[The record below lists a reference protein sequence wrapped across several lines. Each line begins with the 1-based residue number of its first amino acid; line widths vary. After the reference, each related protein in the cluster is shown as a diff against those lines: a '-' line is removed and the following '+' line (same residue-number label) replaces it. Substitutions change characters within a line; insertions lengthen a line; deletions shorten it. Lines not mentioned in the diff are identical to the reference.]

1 MKSALRNLTAAC
13 LFAAAGA
20 AFAAATPTGAPVAS
34 ASLDGAHLPPGIAWQ
49 HGDVD
54 AAFAL
59 AKRTGKPLLL
69 YWGAVW
75 CPSCNQVKSTIF
87 SQQAFKTRSSFF
99 VPVYLD
105 GDTESAQ
112 KLGERFKV
120 HGYPTMILF
129 RPDGTE
135 VTRLPGEAD
144 LDRYMQA
151 LSLGMTAAHP
161 VRQTLATALKNGAS
175 LTPDEWRL
183 LADYSWDTDGALP
196 VAADRVA
203 ETLQS
208 LAQRARAAGAK
219 AESARFALKSA
230 VVAAS
235 DDPAQAGALDKA
247 ALADSLRTVLQDP
260 AWSRA
265 DSDVLVAAPAR
276 VVAYLG
282 GGGGDAQRAKL
293 RGAYDAAL
301 ARLSTDTTLSSIDR
315 LMALH
320 GRVLL
325 ARGDAPKG
333 APLTAPALADTAR
346 KQIAASVQGAANAY
360 ERQALVS
367 EGADTLTDA
376 GLYDESDALLKAE
389 LPRSST
395 PYYFMSGLAANAKA
409 RGDKAAA
416 LDWYRKAYDAA
427 SGPAT
432 KLRWGATYFA
442 NAVEL
447 APDDSARIE
456 GVAASV
462 LAQADKTRDAF
473 YGANLRALT
482 KVVTQ
487 LNRWRGSGAHDA
499 SVRSIAKQ
507 FDGIC
512 GKLPA
517 GDPQAS
523 ACERLIQPVKA

>member
-1 MKSALRNLTAAC
+1 MKTALRNLTAAC
-13 LFAAAGA
+13 LLAAAAGA
-20 AFAAATPTGAPVAS
+20 AFAAAAPTGTPVAS
-34 ASLDGAHLPPGIAWQ
+34 ASPDGAHLPPGIAWQ

-196 VAADRVA
+196 VPADRVA

-230 VVAAS
+230 VVAA
-235 DDPAQAGALDKA
+235 
-247 ALADSLRTVLQDP
+247 
-260 AWSRA
+260 
-265 DSDVLVAAPAR
+265 PAR
-276 VVAYLG
+276 VVAYL
-282 GGGGDAQRAKL
+282 GGGDAQRAKL
-293 RGAYDAAL
+293 RGAYDTAL

-325 ARGDAPKG
+325 ARGDARKG
-333 APLTAPALADTAR
+333 APLAVPALADTAR
-346 KQIAASVQGAANAY
+346 KQILASVQGAANAY

-456 GVAASV
+456 GIAASV

>member
-1 MKSALRNLTAAC
+1 MKTALRNLTAAC
-13 LFAAAGA
+13 LLAAAGA
-20 AFAAATPTGAPVAS
+20 ALAAATPTNAPAAS
-34 ASLDGAHLPPGIAWQ
+34 AAPDGAHLPPGIAWQ

-260 AWSRA
+260 VLSRA

-282 GGGGDAQRAKL
+282 GDDAQRAKL
-293 RGAYDAAL
+293 RGAYDTAL

-325 ARGDAPKG
+325 ARGE
-333 APLTAPALADTAR
+333 AR
-346 KQIAASVQGAANAY
+346 KGHRWPRRRWSTRRASRSPRRCRAPRMPTSG
-360 ERQALVS
+360 R
-367 EGADTLTDA
+367 
-376 GLYDESDALLKAE
+376 
-389 LPRSST
+389 RSS
-395 PYYFMSGLAANAKA
+395 AK
-409 RGDKAAA
+409 
-416 LDWYRKAYDAA
+416 
-427 SGPAT
+427 GP
-432 KLRWGATYFA
+432 
-442 NAVEL
+442 
-447 APDDSARIE
+447 
-456 GVAASV
+456 
-462 LAQADKTRDAF
+462 TR
-473 YGANLRALT
+473 
-482 KVVTQ
+482 
-487 LNRWRGSGAHDA
+487 
-499 SVRSIAKQ
+499 
-507 FDGIC
+507 
-512 GKLPA
+512 
-517 GDPQAS
+517 
-523 ACERLIQPVKA
+523 

>member
-1 MKSALRNLTAAC
+1 MKTVFRKLTAAW
-13 LFAAAGA
+13 LLAAAST
-20 AFAAATPTGAPVAS
+20 AFAANTPQGVPS
-34 ASLDGAHLPPGIAWQ
+34 DGVPRESVHLPPGIAWQ
-49 HGDVD
+49 QGDVD
-54 AAFAL
+54 AAFAT

-151 LSLGMTAAHP
+151 LSLGMNAAHP
-161 VRQTLATALKNGAS
+161 VRQTLANALKGGTAV
-175 LTPDEWRL
+175 TPDEWRL

-196 VAADRVA
+196 VPGERVA
-203 ETLQS
+203 QTLQT
-208 LAQRARAAGAK
+208 LARRARAAGAT
-219 AESARFALKSA
+219 ADALRLELKS
-230 VVAAS
+230 VVLAAS
-235 DDPAQAGALDKA
+235 GDPAQAGALDKA
-247 ALADSLRTVLQDP
+247 AGADALRTVLRD
-260 AWSRA
+260 AALSRA
-265 DSDVLVAAPAR
+265 DSDVLVAAPAS

-282 GGGGDAQRAKL
+282 SDAAQRAQL
-293 RGAYDAAL
+293 RGAFDAAL
-301 ARLSTDTTLSSIDR
+301 ARLSADPTLSSIDR

-325 ARGDAPKG
+325 ARGDARKG
-333 APLTAPALADTAR
+333 APLDAPALVATVRTQTA
-346 KQIAASVQGAANAY
+346 AALRGAANAY

-367 EGADTLTDA
+367 EAADTFTDA
-376 GLYDESDALLKAE
+376 GLLDESDALLKAE
-389 LPRSST
+389 LTRSAT

-416 LDWYRKAYDAA
+416 LDWYRNAYDAA
-427 SGPAT
+427 TGPAT
-432 KLRWGATYFA
+432 RLRWGATYFA

-447 APDDSARIE
+447 APDDAARIE
-456 GVAASV
+456 GIAGSV
-462 LAQADKTRDAF
+462 LAQAGQTRDAF

-487 LNRWRGSGAHDA
+487 LNRWRSGGAHDA
-499 SVRSIAKQ
+499 SVRSVVKL
-507 FDGIC
+507 FDGVC

-517 GDPQAS
+517 GDPQAA

>member
-1 MKSALRNLTAAC
+1 MKTVLRNLTAAC
-13 LFAAAGA
+13 LFAAASA
-20 AFAAATPTGAPVAS
+20 ALAAATPAGAPAAS
-34 ASLDGAHLPPGIAWQ
+34 ASSDGAHLPPGIAWQ

-59 AKRTGKPLLL
+59 AKREGKPLLL

-87 SQQAFKTRSSFF
+87 SQQAFKARSSFF

-161 VRQTLATALKNGAS
+161 VRQTLATALKNGAA
-175 LTPDEWRL
+175 LTPDDWRL

-196 VAADRVA
+196 VPADRVA

-219 AESARFALKSA
+219 TESARFALKSA

-235 DDPAQAGALDKA
+235 NDPTQAGALDKA
-247 ALADSLRTVLQDP
+247 ALADSLRTVLHD
-260 AWSRA
+260 AALSRA

-282 GGGGDAQRAKL
+282 RDDAQRTKL
-293 RGAYDAAL
+293 RGAYDTAL

-325 ARGDAPKG
+325 SRGDARNG
-333 APLTAPALADTAR
+333 APLAATALADTAR

-360 ERQALVS
+360 ERHALVS

-395 PYYFMSGLAANAKA
+395 PYYFMSGLATNAKA

-456 GVAASV
+456 GIAASV

-499 SVRSIAKQ
+499 SVRTVVKQ
-507 FDGIC
+507 FDGVC

-517 GDPQAS
+517 GDPQAA
-523 ACERLIQPVKA
+523 ACAKLIQPVKA

>member
-1 MKSALRNLTAAC
+1 MKTVLRNLTVAC

-20 AFAAATPTGAPVAS
+20 AFAANAPQGAPVS
-34 ASLDGAHLPPGIAWQ
+34 GPSSGGAHLPPGIAWQ
-49 HGDVD
+49 QGGVD

-87 SQQAFKTRSSFF
+87 SQQAFKARSSFF

-144 LDRYMQA
+144 LERYMQA

-161 VRQTLATALKNGAS
+161 VRQTLSTALNNGAA
-175 LTPDEWRL
+175 LTPAEWHL

-196 VAADRVA
+196 VPADRVA
-203 ETLQS
+203 LTLQTLS
-208 LAQRARAAGAK
+208 QRARAAGAK
-219 AESARFALKSA
+219 ADAARFALKSA

-247 ALADSLRTVLQDP
+247 ALADALRAVLCEP
-260 AWSRA
+260 ALARA

-282 GGGGDAQRAKL
+282 GDAAQRTTL
-293 RGAYDAAL
+293 RDAYDTAL
-301 ARLSTDTTLSSIDR
+301 ARLSTDSTLSSIDR

-325 ARGDAPKG
+325 ARNDAHG
-333 APLTAPALADTAR
+333 GAPALVDTAR

-367 EGADTLTDA
+367 EAADTLTDA
-376 GLYDESDALLKAE
+376 GLYEESDVLLKAE
-389 LPRSST
+389 LPRSAT

-416 LDWYRKAYDAA
+416 LDWYSKAYDSA

-442 NAVEL
+442 NAVAL

-456 GVAASV
+456 AIAASV
-462 LAQADKTRDAF
+462 LAQAGKTKDAF

-487 LNRWRGSGAHDA
+487 LNRWRGGGAHDA
-499 SVRSIAKQ
+499 SVRSVVKQ
-507 FDGIC
+507 FDGVC
-512 GKLPA
+512 AKLPA
-517 GDPQAS
+517 GDPQAA
-523 ACERLIQPVKA
+523 ACAKLIEPVKA

>member
-20 AFAAATPTGAPVAS
+20 AFAAATPTGAAVTS
-34 ASLDGAHLPPGIAWQ
+34 ASPDGAHLPPGIAWQ

-196 VAADRVA
+196 VPADRVA

-219 AESARFALKSA
+219 AESARFALKAA

-282 GGGGDAQRAKL
+282 GGDAQRAKL

-325 ARGDAPKG
+325 ARGDAHKG

-367 EGADTLTDA
+367 EGADTLTDE
-376 GLYDESDALLKAE
+376 GLYDESEALLKAE

-456 GVAASV
+456 GIAASV

-523 ACERLIQPVKA
+523 ACVRLIQPVKA

>member
-1 MKSALRNLTAAC
+1 MKTTLRNLTAAC
-13 LFAAAGA
+13 LFAAASA
-20 AFAAATPTGAPVAS
+20 AFAAAAPQGTTVSS
-34 ASLDGAHLPPGIAWQ
+34 ASPEGAHLPPGIAWQ

-161 VRQTLATALKNGAS
+161 VRQTLANALKNGAS

-196 VAADRVA
+196 VQADRVA
-203 ETLQS
+203 ETLQT

-219 AESARFALKSA
+219 AEAARFALKSA

-235 DDPAQAGALDKA
+235 DDPAQ
-247 ALADSLRTVLQDP
+247 
-260 AWSRA
+260 
-265 DSDVLVAAPAR
+265 
-276 VVAYLG
+276 
-282 GGGGDAQRAKL
+282 
-293 RGAYDAAL
+293 
-301 ARLSTDTTLSSIDR
+301 
-315 LMALH
+315 
-320 GRVLL
+320 
-325 ARGDAPKG
+325 
-333 APLTAPALADTAR
+333 
-346 KQIAASVQGAANAY
+346 
-360 ERQALVS
+360 
-367 EGADTLTDA
+367 
-376 GLYDESDALLKAE
+376 
-389 LPRSST
+389 
-395 PYYFMSGLAANAKA
+395 
-409 RGDKAAA
+409 
-416 LDWYRKAYDAA
+416 
-427 SGPAT
+427 
-432 KLRWGATYFA
+432 
-442 NAVEL
+442 
-447 APDDSARIE
+447 
-456 GVAASV
+456 
-462 LAQADKTRDAF
+462 
-473 YGANLRALT
+473 
-482 KVVTQ
+482 
-487 LNRWRGSGAHDA
+487 
-499 SVRSIAKQ
+499 
-507 FDGIC
+507 
-512 GKLPA
+512 
-517 GDPQAS
+517 
-523 ACERLIQPVKA
+523 

>member
-1 MKSALRNLTAAC
+1 MKTVLRNLTAAC

-20 AFAAATPTGAPVAS
+20 AFAAATPAGAPVAS
-34 ASLDGAHLPPGIAWQ
+34 AASDGAHLPPGIAWQ

-196 VAADRVA
+196 VPADRVA

-219 AESARFALKSA
+219 AEAARFALKSA

-247 ALADSLRTVLQDP
+247 ALAESLRTVLHDP
-260 AWSRA
+260 VLSRA
-265 DSDVLVAAPAR
+265 DSDVLVTAPAR

-282 GGGGDAQRAKL
+282 GDDAQRAKL
-293 RGAYDAAL
+293 RGAYDTAL
-301 ARLSTDTTLSSIDR
+301 ARLSADTTLSSIDR

-325 ARGDAPKG
+325 ARGDAGKG
-333 APLTAPALADTAR
+333 APPALADTAR

-376 GLYDESDALLKAE
+376 GLYDASDALLKAE

-416 LDWYRKAYDAA
+416 LDWYRKAYDTA

-442 NAVEL
+442 NAVQL

-456 GVAASV
+456 GIAASV

-487 LNRWRGSGAHDA
+487 LNRWRAGGAHDA
-499 SVRSIAKQ
+499 SVRSVVKQ
-507 FDGIC
+507 FDGVC

-517 GDPQAS
+517 GDPQAA
-523 ACERLIQPVKA
+523 ACTKLIQPVKA

>member
-1 MKSALRNLTAAC
+1 MKTALRNLTAAC
-13 LFAAAGA
+13 LLAAAGA
-20 AFAAATPTGAPVAS
+20 ALAAATPTGAPVAS
-34 ASLDGAHLPPGIAWQ
+34 AAPDGAHLPPGIAWQ

-87 SQQAFKTRSSFF
+87 SQQAFKARSSFF

-161 VRQTLATALKNGAS
+161 VRQTLTTALKNGAS

-203 ETLQS
+203 ETLQT

-247 ALADSLRTVLQDP
+247 ALSDSLRTRLQ
-260 AWSRA
+260 
-265 DSDVLVAAPAR
+265 
-276 VVAYLG
+276 
-282 GGGGDAQRAKL
+282 
-293 RGAYDAAL
+293 
-301 ARLSTDTTLSSIDR
+301 
-315 LMALH
+315 
-320 GRVLL
+320 
-325 ARGDAPKG
+325 
-333 APLTAPALADTAR
+333 
-346 KQIAASVQGAANAY
+346 
-360 ERQALVS
+360 
-367 EGADTLTDA
+367 
-376 GLYDESDALLKAE
+376 
-389 LPRSST
+389 
-395 PYYFMSGLAANAKA
+395 
-409 RGDKAAA
+409 
-416 LDWYRKAYDAA
+416 
-427 SGPAT
+427 GP
-432 KLRWGATYFA
+432 G
-442 NAVEL
+442 
-447 APDDSARIE
+447 
-456 GVAASV
+456 
-462 LAQADKTRDAF
+462 
-473 YGANLRALT
+473 
-482 KVVTQ
+482 
-487 LNRWRGSGAHDA
+487 
-499 SVRSIAKQ
+499 
-507 FDGIC
+507 
-512 GKLPA
+512 
-517 GDPQAS
+517 
-523 ACERLIQPVKA
+523 

>member
-1 MKSALRNLTAAC
+1 MKTVIRNLTTAC
-13 LFAAAGA
+13 LFAASGA
-20 AFAAATPTGAPVAS
+20 AFATAAPQEGVAAS
-34 ASLDGAHLPPGIAWQ
+34 ASSQRTHLPPGIAWQ
-49 HGDVD
+49 QGDVD
-54 AAFAL
+54 DAFAL

-87 SQQAFKTRSSFF
+87 SQQAFKTRSSLF

-161 VRQTLATALKNGAS
+161 VRQTLASALKDGAS
-175 LTPDEWRL
+175 PTADEWRL

-196 VAADRVA
+196 VPADRVA
-203 ETLQS
+203 QTLQTLS
-208 LAQRARAAGAK
+208 QRARAAGAK
-219 AESARFALKSA
+219 AEAARFALKAA

-235 DDPAQAGALDKA
+235 DDPPQAGALDKS
-247 ALADSLRTVLQDP
+247 ALADAWRTVLADR
-260 AWSRA
+260 ALSRA
-265 DSDVLVAAPAR
+265 DSDVLVTAPAR

-282 GGGGDAQRAKL
+282 GSDAQRAKL

-301 ARLSTDTTLSSIDR
+301 ARLSADTTLSSIDR

-325 ARGDAPKG
+325 ARGEARSG
-333 APLTAPALADTAR
+333 APLDAPALVDTVR
-346 KQIAASVQGAANAY
+346 RQIAASVQGAANLY

-376 GLYDESDALLKAE
+376 GLFDESDALLKAE

-416 LDWYRKAYDAA
+416 LDWYRKAYDTAT
-427 SGPAT
+427 GPAT

-442 NAVEL
+442 NAVQL
-447 APDDSARIE
+447 APEDSARIE
-456 GVAASV
+456 GIAASV
-462 LAQADKTRDAF
+462 LAQAGKTRDAF

-482 KVVTQ
+482 KVVAQ
-487 LNRWRGSGAHDA
+487 LNRWRSGGAHDA
-499 SVRSIAKQ
+499 SVRTVVRQ
-507 FDGIC
+507 FDEVC

-517 GDPQAS
+517 GDPQAA
-523 ACERLIQPVKA
+523 ACAKLIQPVKT

>member
-1 MKSALRNLTAAC
+1 MKIVLRHLTAAC
-13 LFAAAGA
+13 LFAA
-20 AFAAATPTGAPVAS
+20 TGAVLAANPPQRAVVSNPSTDA
-34 ASLDGAHLPPGIAWQ
+34 AHLPPGIAWQ

-144 LDRYMQA
+144 LDRYTQA
-151 LSLGMTAAHP
+151 LSLGMTATHP
-161 VRQTLATALKNGAS
+161 VRQTLAAALNGGTA
-175 LTPDEWRL
+175 LTPDEWHL

-196 VAADRVA
+196 VPADRVA
-203 ETLQS
+203 VTLQTLS
-208 LAQRARAAGAK
+208 QRARAAGAK
-219 AESARFALKSA
+219 ADAARFALKSA

-235 DDPAQAGALDKA
+235 DDPAQAGALDKP
-247 ALADSLRTVLQDP
+247 ALADALRAVLREP
-260 AWSRA
+260 ALARA

-282 GGGGDAQRAKL
+282 NDGALRA
-293 RGAYDAAL
+293 AYDTAL

-325 ARGDAPKG
+325 ARGDARG
-333 APLTAPALADTAR
+333 GRPLEAPALVATVR
-346 KQIAASVQGAANAY
+346 KRIAASVQGAANAY

-367 EGADTLTDA
+367 EAADTLTDA
-376 GLYDESDALLKAE
+376 GLYDESDVLLKAE

-409 RGDKAAA
+409 RGDNAAA
-416 LDWYRKAYDAA
+416 LDWYRKAYDSA

-442 NAVEL
+442 NAVAL

-456 GVAASV
+456 AIATSV
-462 LAQADKTRDAF
+462 LAQAGKTRDAF

-487 LNRWRGSGAHDA
+487 LNRWRGAGAHDA
-499 SVRSIAKQ
+499 SVRSVVKQ
-507 FDGIC
+507 FDAVC
-512 GKLPA
+512 TKLPA
-517 GDPQAS
+517 ADPQAA
-523 ACERLIQPVKA
+523 ACEKLIQPVKA

>member
-1 MKSALRNLTAAC
+1 MKTTLRNLTAAC
-13 LFAAAGA
+13 LFAAASA
-20 AFAAATPTGAPVAS
+20 AFAAAAPQGTTVSS
-34 ASLDGAHLPPGIAWQ
+34 ASPEGAHLPPGIAWQ

-161 VRQTLATALKNGAS
+161 VRQTLANALKNGAS

-196 VAADRVA
+196 VQADRVA
-203 ETLQS
+203 ETLQT

-219 AESARFALKSA
+219 AEAARFALKSA

-247 ALADSLRTVLQDP
+247 ALAESLRTVLHDP
-260 AWSRA
+260 ALARA

-282 GGGGDAQRAKL
+282 GGDDAQRAKL
-293 RGAYDAAL
+293 RGAYDTAL

-325 ARGDAPKG
+325 ARGDARKG
-333 APLTAPALADTAR
+333 APLAAPALIDTAR

-376 GLYDESDALLKAE
+376 GQYDESDALLKAE

-416 LDWYRKAYDAA
+416 LDWYRKAYDSA

-456 GVAASV
+456 GIAASV

-487 LNRWRGSGAHDA
+487 LNRWRSGGAHDA
-499 SVRSIAKQ
+499 SVRSVVKQ
-507 FDGIC
+507 FDGVC

-517 GDPQAS
+517 GDPQAA
-523 ACERLIQPVKA
+523 ACAKLIQPVKA

>member
-1 MKSALRNLTAAC
+1 MQTFLRTLSAAWLL
-13 LFAAAGA
+13 AAASA
-20 AFAAATPTGAPVAS
+20 AFATETPREPV
-34 ASLDGAHLPPGIAWQ
+34 HVPPGIAWQ
-49 HGDVD
+49 QGDVD

-75 CPSCNQVKSTIF
+75 CPSCNQVKSTVF
-87 SQQAFKTRSSFF
+87 SQQAFRSRSSFF

-120 HGYPTMILF
+120 RGYPTMILF

-144 LDRYMQA
+144 LDRYMRA
-151 LSLGMTAAHP
+151 LSLGMNAAHP
-161 VRQTLATALKNGAS
+161 VRQTLANALKGHASGGA
-175 LTPDEWRL
+175 TVTRDEWRM

-196 VAADRVA
+196 VPDDRVA
-203 ETLQS
+203 ETLQT
-208 LAQRARAAGAK
+208 LAQRAQAAGAK
-219 AESARFALKSA
+219 GDALRLELKSV
-230 VVAAS
+230 VVAATGE
-235 DDPAQAGALDKA
+235 PAQAGALDNA
-247 ALADSLRTVLQDP
+247 AGADALRTVLRD
-260 AWSRA
+260 AATSRA
-265 DSDVLVAAPAR
+265 DADVLIAAPAG

-282 GGGGDAQRAKL
+282 TDAARRAQL
-293 RGAYDAAL
+293 RDAYDAAL
-301 ARLSTDTTLSSIDR
+301 ARLSDDRTLSSIDR

-325 ARGDAPKG
+325 ARGDARKG
-333 APLTAPALADTAR
+333 APLDAPALVGAVRQRTA
-346 KQIAASVQGAANAY
+346 AAIQGAANVY

-367 EGADTLTDA
+367 EAADTLTDA
-376 GLYDESDALLKAE
+376 GLLDASDTLLKAE
-389 LPRSST
+389 LRHSAT

-416 LDWYRKAYDAA
+416 LDWYRKAYE
-427 SGPAT
+427 SAT
-432 KLRWGATYFA
+432 GTATRLRWGATYFA

-447 APDDSARIE
+447 GPDDAARIE
-456 GVAASV
+456 GIAGSM
-462 LAQADKTRDAF
+462 LAQAGQTRDAF

-487 LNRWRGSGAHDA
+487 LTRWRNGGAHDA
-499 SVRSIAKQ
+499 SVRTVVKQ
-507 FDGIC
+507 FDDVC

-517 GDPQAS
+517 GDPQAA
-523 ACERLIQPVKA
+523 ACERLIQPVKT

>member
-1 MKSALRNLTAAC
+1 MKTALRNLTAAC
-13 LFAAAGA
+13 LFAAAAGA
-20 AFAAATPTGAPVAS
+20 AFAAATPSGAPVAS
-34 ASLDGAHLPPGIAWQ
+34 ASPDGTHLPPGIAWQ

-144 LDRYMQA
+144 LDRYLQA

-196 VAADRVA
+196 VPADRVA

-219 AESARFALKSA
+219 AEAARFALKSA

-235 DDPAQAGALDKA
+235 GDPAQAGALDKA
-247 ALADSLRTVLQDP
+247 ALAESLRGVLHDP
-260 AWSRA
+260 ALSRA

-282 GGGGDAQRAKL
+282 GGDDAPRAKL
-293 RGAYDAAL
+293 RGAYDTAL

-325 ARGDAPKG
+325 ARGDARKG
-333 APLTAPALADTAR
+333 APLDAPALADTAR

-456 GVAASV
+456 GIAANV

-499 SVRSIAKQ
+499 SVRSVVKQ
-507 FDGIC
+507 FDGVC

-517 GDPQAS
+517 GDPQAT
-523 ACERLIQPVKA
+523 ACAKLIQPVKA

>member
-1 MKSALRNLTAAC
+1 MKTVLRNLTAAC

-20 AFAAATPTGAPVAS
+20 AFANPAPQGAPVAS
-34 ASLDGAHLPPGIAWQ
+34 PSGDGAHLPPGIAWQ
-49 HGDVD
+49 QGDVD

-161 VRQTLATALKNGAS
+161 VRQTLATALNNGAS
-175 LTPDEWRL
+175 LTPDEWHL

-196 VAADRVA
+196 VPPDRVA
-203 ETLQS
+203 VTLQTLS
-208 LAQRARAAGAK
+208 QRARAAGAK
-219 AESARFALKSA
+219 ADAARFALKSA
-230 VVAAS
+230 VVASS

-247 ALADSLRTVLQDP
+247 ALADALRAVLREP
-260 AWSRA
+260 ALARA

-282 GGGGDAQRAKL
+282 GDAAQRAKL

-325 ARGDAPKG
+325 ARGDAHDG
-333 APLTAPALADTAR
+333 APLPAPAPALVDAAR
-346 KQIAASVQGAANAY
+346 KQIAASVQGAANPY

-376 GLYDESDALLKAE
+376 GLYDESDILLKAE
-389 LPRSST
+389 LPRSAT

-416 LDWYRKAYDAA
+416 LDWYRKAYDSA

-442 NAVEL
+442 NAVAL

-456 GVAASV
+456 AIAASV
-462 LAQADKTRDAF
+462 LAQAGKTRDAF

-487 LNRWRGSGAHDA
+487 LNRWRGGGAHDA
-499 SVRSIAKQ
+499 SVRSVVKQ
-507 FDGIC
+507 FDGVC
-512 GKLPA
+512 AKLPA
-517 GDPQAS
+517 GDPQAA
-523 ACERLIQPVKA
+523 ACAKLIQPVKA

>member
-1 MKSALRNLTAAC
+1 MKIMLRNLTAAC
-13 LFAAAGA
+13 LLAAAGA
-20 AFAAATPTGAPVAS
+20 ALAANAPQS
-34 ASLDGAHLPPGIAWQ
+34 AAVSSPSGDGAHLPPGIAWQ

-120 HGYPTMILF
+120 QGYPTMILF

-151 LSLGMTAAHP
+151 LSLGMTATHP
-161 VRQTLATALKNGAS
+161 VRQTLTAALNGGAA
-175 LTPDEWRL
+175 LTPDEWHL

-196 VAADRVA
+196 VPADRVA
-203 ETLQS
+203 VTLQTLS
-208 LAQRARAAGAK
+208 QRARAAGAK
-219 AESARFALKSA
+219 ADAARFALKSV
-230 VVAAS
+230 VVASS
-235 DDPAQAGALDKA
+235 DDPAQAGAIDKP
-247 ALADSLRTVLQDP
+247 ALADALRAVLREP
-260 AWSRA
+260 ALARA

-282 GGGGDAQRAKL
+282 SDTAQRATL
-293 RGAYDAAL
+293 RAAYDTAL

-325 ARGDAPKG
+325 ARGGAPGG
-333 APLTAPALADTAR
+333 APLDAPALVATAR

-367 EGADTLTDA
+367 EAADTLTDA
-376 GLYDESDALLKAE
+376 GLYDESDVLLKAE

-416 LDWYRKAYDAA
+416 LDWYRKAYESA

-442 NAVEL
+442 NAVAL

-456 GVAASV
+456 GIAASV
-462 LAQADKTRDAF
+462 FAQAGKTRDAF

-487 LNRWRGSGAHDA
+487 LNRWRDGGAHDA
-499 SVRSIAKQ
+499 SVRSVVKQ
-507 FDGIC
+507 FDGVC
-512 GKLPA
+512 AKLPA
-517 GDPQAS
+517 SDPQAA
-523 ACERLIQPVKA
+523 ACAKLIQPVKA

>member
-1 MKSALRNLTAAC
+1 MKTVLRNLTAAC

-20 AFAAATPTGAPVAS
+20 ALAAATPAAAPAAS
-34 ASLDGAHLPPGIAWQ
+34 ASPDGAHLPPGIAWQ

-59 AKRTGKPLLL
+59 AKREGKPLLL

-175 LTPDEWRL
+175 LTPDDWRL

-196 VAADRVA
+196 VPADRVA

-235 DDPAQAGALDKA
+235 DDPTQAGALDKA
-247 ALADSLRTVLQDP
+247 ALADSLRTVLHD
-260 AWSRA
+260 AALSRA

-282 GGGGDAQRAKL
+282 GDDAQRTKL

-325 ARGDAPKG
+325 ARGDARSGTSPA
-333 APLTAPALADTAR
+333 APAALADTAR

-376 GLYDESDALLKAE
+376 GLYDESDALLKASCRVRPRRTTSCRGWPRTRRRAATRR
-389 LPRSST
+389 PRSTGIARRTTRRAGRRRSCAGARLTLRMRWNWRRTIRRASKGLPPACSHRPTRPGTRST
-395 PYYFMSGLAANAKA
+395 A
-409 RGDKAAA
+409 R
-416 LDWYRKAYDAA
+416 
-427 SGPAT
+427 T
-432 KLRWGATYFA
+432 C
-442 NAVEL
+442 
-447 APDDSARIE
+447 AR
-456 GVAASV
+456 
-462 LAQADKTRDAF
+462 
-473 YGANLRALT
+473 
-482 KVVTQ
+482 
-487 LNRWRGSGAHDA
+487 
-499 SVRSIAKQ
+499 
-507 FDGIC
+507 
-512 GKLPA
+512 
-517 GDPQAS
+517 
-523 ACERLIQPVKA
+523 

>member
-1 MKSALRNLTAAC
+1 MKTVLRNLTAAC
-13 LFAAAGA
+13 LLAAAGA
-20 AFAAATPTGAPVAS
+20 ALAANAPQDAPSAAATPAPAQ
-34 ASLDGAHLPPGIAWQ
+34 LPPGIAWQ
-49 HGDVD
+49 QGDVD

-105 GDTESAQ
+105 GDTASAQ

-151 LSLGMTAAHP
+151 LSLGMTATHP
-161 VRQTLATALKNGAS
+161 VRQTLANALKNGAS
-175 LTPDEWRL
+175 PTPAEWHL

-196 VAADRVA
+196 VPAERVA
-203 ETLQS
+203 ETLQTLS
-208 LAQRARAAGAK
+208 QRARAAGAK
-219 AESARFALKSA
+219 ADAARFALKSA

-247 ALADSLRTVLQDP
+247 ALTDAWRAVLRDP
-260 AWSRA
+260 ALARA

-282 GGGGDAQRAKL
+282 GNDAQRTQL

-301 ARLSTDTTLSSIDR
+301 ARLSADGTLSAIDR

-333 APLTAPALADTAR
+333 APRVAPALADTAR

-376 GLYDESDALLKAE
+376 GLFDESDALLKTE

-395 PYYFMSGLAANAKA
+395 PYYFMSGLAVNAKA

-427 SGPAT
+427 TGPAT

-447 APDDSARIE
+447 APDDAARIE
-456 GVAASV
+456 GIAASV

-482 KVVTQ
+482 RVVTQ

-507 FDGIC
+507 FDGVC

-517 GDPQAS
+517 ADPQAA
-523 ACERLIQPVKA
+523 ACARLIQPVKA

>member
-1 MKSALRNLTAAC
+1 MKTALRNLFAAC

-20 AFAAATPTGAPVAS
+20 AFATVAS
-34 ASLDGAHLPPGIAWQ
+34 QRATGVAPSSERAHLPPGIAWQ
-49 HGDVD
+49 QGDVD

-87 SQQAFKTRSSFF
+87 SQQAFKARSALF

-105 GDTESAQ
+105 GDTDSAQ
-112 KLGERFKV
+112 KLGERFNV
-120 HGYPTMILF
+120 RGYPTMILF

-161 VRQTLATALKNGAS
+161 VRQTLANALKSGAS
-175 LTPDEWRL
+175 PTAAEWHL

-196 VAADRVA
+196 VPADRVA
-203 ETLQS
+203 QTLLTLS
-208 LAQRARAAGAK
+208 QRAWAAGA
-219 AESARFALKSA
+219 SADAARLALKAA

-235 DDPAQAGALDKA
+235 GDPSQTGAIDKA
-247 ALADSLRTVLQDP
+247 ALADALRSVLRD
-260 AWSRA
+260 AALSRA

-276 VVAYLG
+276 VVAFFG
-282 GGGGDAQRAKL
+282 SDDMQRAAL
-293 RGAYDAAL
+293 RAAYDAAL
-301 ARLSTDTTLSSIDR
+301 ARLSVDATLSSIDR

-325 ARGDAPKG
+325 ARDNVRNG
-333 APLTAPALADTAR
+333 APLAAPALVDTAR
-346 KQIAASVQGAANAY
+346 KQIAASVSGAANAY

-409 RGDKAAA
+409 RGDKTAA
-416 LDWYRKAYDAA
+416 LDWYRTAYEAA
-427 SGPAT
+427 SGSAT

-447 APDDSARIE
+447 APDDATRIE
-456 GVAASV
+456 AIAASV
-462 LAQADKTRDAF
+462 LAQAGKTKDAF

-482 KVVTQ
+482 KVVAQ
-487 LNRWRGSGAHDA
+487 LNRWRGRGAHDA
-499 SVRSIAKQ
+499 SVRSVAKR
-507 FDGIC
+507 FDGLC

-517 GDPQAS
+517 GDPQAA
-523 ACERLIQPVKA
+523 ACARLSESVRV

>member
-1 MKSALRNLTAAC
+1 
-13 LFAAAGA
+13 
-20 AFAAATPTGAPVAS
+20 
-34 ASLDGAHLPPGIAWQ
+34 
-49 HGDVD
+49 
-54 AAFAL
+54 
-59 AKRTGKPLLL
+59 
-69 YWGAVW
+69 
-75 CPSCNQVKSTIF
+75 
-87 SQQAFKTRSSFF
+87 
-99 VPVYLD
+99 
-105 GDTESAQ
+105 
-112 KLGERFKV
+112 
-120 HGYPTMILF
+120 
-129 RPDGTE
+129 
-135 VTRLPGEAD
+135 
-144 LDRYMQA
+144 
-151 LSLGMTAAHP
+151 
-161 VRQTLATALKNGAS
+161 
-175 LTPDEWRL
+175 
-183 LADYSWDTDGALP
+183 
-196 VAADRVA
+196 
-203 ETLQS
+203 
-208 LAQRARAAGAK
+208 
-219 AESARFALKSA
+219 
-230 VVAAS
+230 
-235 DDPAQAGALDKA
+235 
-247 ALADSLRTVLQDP
+247 
-260 AWSRA
+260 
-265 DSDVLVAAPAR
+265 
-276 VVAYLG
+276 
-282 GGGGDAQRAKL
+282 
-293 RGAYDAAL
+293 
-301 ARLSTDTTLSSIDR
+301 
-315 LMALH
+315 MALH

-333 APLTAPALADTAR
+333 TPLTAPALADTAR

-456 GVAASV
+456 GIAASV